1 MHRKVLL
8 ISTLL
13 VASPA
18 LAGGPY
24 PAISGISA
32 AADDASVAGTNP
44 AAMTR
49 FDERK
54 MKFEVL
60 GFYSDNTW
68 EGQVGE
74 DGREFKSQDSN
85 TTVVPS
91 ANMIMPVRDNLWF
104 GWTVL
109 GSGYS
114 DDYEDGWP
122 GRYFIEEYDMLY
134 ISAFPSLAMKVNEKF
149 SVAARLSITYTSYE
163 QIKAVPNLD
172 PGYDDGTL
180 TIDADGWSVG
190 WALSGLYE
198 FSDITRVGFSYR
210 SKIDPELDGKAKF
223 TGLGPITETI
233 LDAAGLLNAG
243 IDISSAQ
250 PQSFVGGFY
259 HQFDDGG
266 AVTVDAVWSDFSNF
280 KLSEIYVNGNQF
292 IDSDV
297 SYDDIFAVSASYSR
311 PVAERWRVGVGGFIT
326 NDMIEDDQRT
336 LTLRLDRI
344 WSIGAGVEWQWRDDR
359 RVSAT
364 LNYLKIGDAPVT
376 SPEIGGIGSVTGR
389 FTDRGTIY
397 LRVGLALGS

>member
-149 SVAARLSITYTSYE
+149 SVAA
-163 QIKAVPNLD
+163 
-172 PGYDDGTL
+172 
-180 TIDADGWSVG
+180 
-190 WALSGLYE
+190 
-198 FSDITRVGFSYR
+198 
-210 SKIDPELDGKAKF
+210 
-223 TGLGPITETI
+223 
-233 LDAAGLLNAG
+233 
-243 IDISSAQ
+243 
-250 PQSFVGGFY
+250 
-259 HQFDDGG
+259 
-266 AVTVDAVWSDFSNF
+266 
-280 KLSEIYVNGNQF
+280 
-292 IDSDV
+292 
-297 SYDDIFAVSASYSR
+297 SYSR